1 MLTGKLRE
9 SSSKKEIKLLRRDGF
24 ILANIYAKG
33 MENVHCAFKKNEFIK
48 FVRNKPSLK
57 FKVQLESNTY
67 DVIIQEYQKD
77 PVNGEILHID
87 LRVLKQG
94 EVSNFMVP
102 VRTIGTPIGLRN
114 KGVLVFSKRRLKVAC
129 APENLPDQFTLDV
142 TALNVGDNFLVRDVE
157 VPSGVEVCVDGRVAV
172 VGVIKAK

>member
-1 MLTGKLRE
+1 MLTGIIRE
-9 SSSKKEIKLLRRDGF
+9 SSSKKEIKTLRAAGY

-57 FKVQLESNTY
+57 FTVEIASKKYE
-67 DVIIQEYQKD
+67 VIIQEYQKD

-87 LRVLKQG
+87 LRSLNIG
-94 EVSNFMVP
+94 EASHFMVP
-102 VRTIGTPIGLRN
+102 VKTTGTPIGLRN
-114 KGVLVFSKRRLKVAC
+114 KGVLVFSKRRLKVKC
-129 APENLPDQFTLDV
+129 APENLPDSFVLDV
-142 TALNVGDNFLVRDVE
+142 TDLNVGDNILIRDVA
-157 VPSGVEVCVDGRVAV
+157 VADGVEISIDGRVAV